1 MATGVN
7 AARKGQRALHWKRA
21 HLEQLANRS
30 ASNRES
36 DHAASAKPPTSTSSW
51 ASADCPLTDITPLA
65 AAQTLAADTRPSA
78 FLLLSNS
85 PDRNLESVSKFCPRN
100 SSNVDPRPHLSLL
113 HFTLWKVC
121 VFTPS
126 FGAKPQ
132 KFKRDAFALPSL
144 ARPLSPSLSP
154 PTSRAFCSVGTAART
169 RGAGRLARGRRAA
182 SQLRNDQRSKPW
194 VKRPNDWSRN

>member
-1 MATGVN
+1 M
-7 AARKGQRALHWKRA
+7 
-21 HLEQLANRS
+21 
-30 ASNRES
+30 
-36 DHAASAKPPTSTSSW
+36 
-51 ASADCPLTDITPLA
+51 A
-65 AAQTLAADTRPSA
+65 AAQTLAAETRPSA

-85 PDRNLESVSKFCPRN
+85 PDRNLERVSKFCPRN

-144 ARPLSPSLSP
+144 ARPLSPSLSL
-154 PTSRAFCSVGTAART
+154 PTSRAFCSVGTAAKT
-169 RGAGRLARGRRAA
+169 RGDGRLARGRRASVSA
-182 SQLRNDQRSKPW
+182 PERPAIKDVGKAAQRLEPKRRSGQQILRNSPLPDRCLLNVPADAWNKSKSGREKFL
-194 VKRPNDWSRN
+194 V